1 MTKIKDTNYF
11 KEKIHKTS
19 FIEEENGCEAV
30 DLLFIEASS
39 LSQASKAA
47 TAFLNQVSC
56 LKKHISLNL
65 SSVAD
70 PHQIVADPDLGTPL
84 FGSRS

>member
-1 MTKIKDTNYF
+1 MTKIKATNYF

-56 LKKHISLNL
+56 EKKTYL
-65 SSVAD
+65 
-70 PHQIVADPDLGTPL
+70 P
-84 FGSRS
+84 